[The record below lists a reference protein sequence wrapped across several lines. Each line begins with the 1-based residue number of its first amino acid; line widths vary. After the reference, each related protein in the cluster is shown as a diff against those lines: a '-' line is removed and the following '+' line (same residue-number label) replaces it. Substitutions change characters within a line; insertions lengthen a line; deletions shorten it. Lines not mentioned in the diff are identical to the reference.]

1 MSEARGSKVVREA
14 IEMVKVW
21 LYLCTDILIA

>member
-1 MSEARGSKVVREA
+1 MSEAGGKKVVREA

-21 LYLCTDILIA
+21 LYLCTDIDC